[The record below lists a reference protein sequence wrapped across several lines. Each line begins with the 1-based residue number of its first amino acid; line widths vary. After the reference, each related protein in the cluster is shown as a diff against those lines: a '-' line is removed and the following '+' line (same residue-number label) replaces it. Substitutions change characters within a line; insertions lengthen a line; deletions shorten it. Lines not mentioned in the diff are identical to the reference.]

1 MVCLE
6 FVRKLF
12 QIRVPVN
19 DTLYPMSLG
28 PLGRMFTKA
37 FGFSVL
43 ASKELLKQL
52 EEYNTEPAKTRLGIT
67 FIPSNLS
74 AQRPL

>member
-6 FVRKLF
+6 FVRELF

-28 PLGRMFTKA
+28 PHGRMFTKA

-43 ASKELLKQL
+43 ASKEPLKQL
-52 EEYNTEPAKTRLGIT
+52 EEYDTEPVKTRLGIT

-74 AQRPL
+74 AQIPL